1 MSYLTRC
8 INYDNLNSLF
18 ICNKCRHIYIVKL
31 YVIDNE
37 IKAKQ
42 ICNNRNCSYYHMN
55 RINSTNKHNFC
66 VECQQYIP
74 DISNHSNQHI
84 LSDLEIVIDIKCK
97 GNITHTL
104 DAYCIEC
111 KKPYCSICCKE
122 HTNHKV
128 LLLKNYVS
136 DAIVKEKIKKYEAS
150 EEKIINSNKQL
161 KNEILSIIQK
171 AHLDD
176 LIKRK
181 IDKLEIT
188 FENYIRINTN
198 FMKILSK
205 LFELYNKV
213 FQYYP
218 DYNFLTTLLY
228 LTDFNFTPFE
238 YEIPTCYDEYIITLN
253 SYNYYLKTHYIIIPF
268 EENLSSIHPIPQYDT
283 NFNQINFFPFYVKS
297 MFVRKN
303 GTLVIG
309 FIDGTINFYDPF
321 SFQIILTY
329 HLEGEV
335 RLEVIENLKYSE
347 EKIIVFDSAGA
358 VYELI
363 LTEDNQ
369 LKKGKEI
376 SLQKCTNIKEL
387 NNGTLLFFNARNHIM
402 HHCEKDNY
410 TIIQTFNKVSSIRS
424 ICQTKNGIISLYIKL
439 NSIVFYDNTLNK
451 EKKKLCLL
459 PDGYAFGYNQILHAI
474 SHNKIGITNDDFS
487 FSKLLIINTDT
498 FQREVLI
505 KYLFDDQ
512 ILRVEPLFCSNYIL
526 LDSKPG
532 NLRIIDKYTY
542 STVGLKKDP
551 MNEISA
557 LMDNFIEL
565 QSGYIVVSSS
575 KGSFHIYK
583 L

>member
-1 MSYLTRC
+1 MSC
-8 INYDNLNSLF
+8 FNGHINYDNLNSLF

-31 YVIDNE
+31 YVINNE

-42 ICNNRNCSYYHMN
+42 ICNNRNCSYYQMN
-55 RINSTNKHNFC
+55 RINSSNIHNFC
-66 VECQQYIP
+66 IECQQYIQ
-74 DISNHSNQHI
+74 DITNHSNKHT
-84 LSDLEIVIDIKCK
+84 LSDLEIIIDIKCK
-97 GNITHTL
+97 CNNTHTI

-111 KKPYCSICCKE
+111 KKHYCSICCKE
-122 HTNHKV
+122 HANHKF

-136 DAIVKEKIKKYEAS
+136 DAIVKEKMKKFEAS
-150 EEKIINSNKQL
+150 EEKIINSNKKL

-171 AHLDD
+171 EHPDD
-176 LIKRK
+176 LIQRK

-188 FENYIRINTN
+188 FENYIRINQN
-198 FMKILSK
+198 FLKIISK

-213 FQYYP
+213 FQHYP
-218 DYNFLTTLLY
+218 NYNFLTTLLY

-238 YEIPTCYDEYIITLN
+238 YEIPTCYDDYIITLN
-253 SYNYYLKTHYIIIPF
+253 SYDYYLKTHYIIIPF

-283 NFNQINFFPFYVKS
+283 NINQINFFPFYVRS
-297 MFVRKN
+297 IFVRKN

-309 FIDGTINFYDPF
+309 FIDGTINFYNPF

-335 RLEVIENLKYSE
+335 RLEYIENLNYSE
-347 EKIIVFDSAGA
+347 EKMIVFDSAGS

-363 LTEDNQ
+363 LTEDN
-369 LKKGKEI
+369 KVEKGKDI
-376 SLQKCTNIKEL
+376 SIHRITNIKEL
-387 NNGTLLFFNARNHIM
+387 NNGTLLFFNASEHIM
-402 HHCEKDNY
+402 YHCQKDNY
-410 TIIQTFNKVSSIRS
+410 AIIKTFNKVSSQRS
-424 ICQTKNGIISLYIKL
+424 ICQTKNGIISLYIKS
-439 NSIVFYDNTLNK
+439 NSIVFYDNTFTK
-451 EKKKLCLL
+451 EQKKLSLL
-459 PDGYAFGYNQILHAI
+459 PDGYAFGYNQILHTI
-474 SHNKIGITNDDFS
+474 SHNKIAITNDDFS
-487 FSKLLIINTDT
+487 FSKLLIVNTDT

-512 ILRVEPLFCSNYIL
+512 ILRIEPLFCNNYIL
-526 LDSKPG
+526 VDSKPG